1 MLDDY
6 SRKVVWHKIED
17 KKGWIMEINSIYLTL
32 KKDSIFNDIQAT
44 LQGVTFTYERKFII
58 IYLCYVGT
66 IFHLRKMDQ
75 TTSKSI
81 SEVFQI
87 KKWK

>member
-1 MLDDY
+1 MLSKRNKQFQGGGIKIMLDDY

-58 IYLCYVGT
+58 IYLC
-66 IFHLRKMDQ
+66 
-75 TTSKSI
+75 
-81 SEVFQI
+81 
-87 KKWK
+87 